1 MHFVHRQQWA
11 SRGFQNEGMTG
22 SMKILAENNIMP
34 NPRSFEFTSGKQYW
48 RRGAAAAG
56 GCKATSLTADPML
69 SPPIPSPSREVPDPS
84 AAPPCS
90 RRCQVC
96 SPHPPPPS
104 PCHLIPQPA
113 SKHNPSMSFRGGDTC
128 AGNRPGQSSP
138 SCPAIL
144 QALHP
149 IRPPSLELP
158 PRSIWEQGSR
168 SLQPFEGRLCES
180 SLRMLGLK
188 EKMLLSEFLYSGS
201 QNADLC
207 DLICVIVR
215 EW

>member
-1 MHFVHRQQWA
+1 
-11 SRGFQNEGMTG
+11 
-22 SMKILAENNIMP
+22 
-34 NPRSFEFTSGKQYW
+34 
-48 RRGAAAAG
+48 
-56 GCKATSLTADPML
+56 ML

-113 SKHNPSMSFRGGDTC
+113 SKHNPFMSFRGGDTC
-128 AGNRPGQSSP
+128 AGNRPGQSCP
-138 SCPAIL
+138 SYPAIL

-180 SLRMLGLK
+180 SLRMLDSK

-201 QNADLC
+201 QNSNLCNLRQGMVKWRRTPHAITVYPGHLMIPGWKGRLSLDLSC
-207 DLICVIVR
+207 A
-215 EW
+215 